1 MYFACS
7 VAALGSG
14 WFEESSQDLI
24 PFGPV
29 IVQYLFVVP
38 LEMITV
44 LGQVCGLKIWGGPA

>member
-1 MYFACS
+1 MKLNPTMYFACG

-38 LEMITV
+38 LAALDTAFGV
-44 LGQVCGLKIWGGPA
+44 PKRG

>member
-1 MYFACS
+1 MYFACG

-38 LEMITV
+38 LAALDSAFGV
-44 LGQVCGLKIWGGPA
+44 PKRG